1 MLKERGIAKP
11 VTIIVAVIVTGI
23 VVGSATYLI
32 VPKGAEEEEKPGE
45 GLTFA
50 LIANGSAGQSF
61 WDVVHKGATDAA
73 DMVGVDIV
81 MRFYEETPDLAV
93 EVMDEVIAAGY
104 DGILVSDIFADLL
117 RPKINA
123 ATAAGIPVMTILV
136 DDPESDRISF
146 IGYGV
151 GFYDHG
157 VIIAN
162 RIAPKV
168 NNGDSVLMVAEA
180 IAFWS
185 EGRMDGFQETLEDLK
200 TGLTFDVLEAGNEAS
215 QIELRLKSYLAAN
228 PDVDVIYG
236 VGTVTSDMAA
246 PVVEDLG
253 YEPGEIVLGINDI
266 SPGVIDGLKKGYIEA
281 TFLGDQYM
289 ISYLAVLQMFNHVK
303 YLFGPF
309 DTVCGYTII
318 DSTNIDIIEPQVEAG
333 MF

>member
-1 MLKERGIAKP
+1 MAERTSVIT
-11 VTIIVAVIVTGI
+11 VIAVIVTAI
-23 VVGSATYLI
+23 VVASVTYLA
-32 VPKGAEEEEKPGE
+32 VPKGEVEEKPGE

-50 LIANGSAGQSF
+50 FICNGSAGQSF
-61 WDVVHKGATDAA
+61 WNVVGKGAGDAA
-73 DMVGVDIV
+73 EQLGVEIV
-81 MRFYEETPDLAV
+81 MRYYEETPDLAV

-104 DGILVSDIFADLL
+104 DGIIVSDIFADLL

-123 ATAAGIPVMTILV
+123 ATDAGIPVMTVLV
-136 DDPESDRISF
+136 DDPLSERISF

-151 GFYDHG
+151 GFYEHG
-157 VIIAN
+157 QIIAD
-162 RIAPKV
+162 RVAPKV
-168 NNGDSVLMVAEA
+168 NNGDKVLMVAEA

-185 EGRMDGFQETLEDLK
+185 EERMNGFQETLEGIK

-215 QIELRLKSYLAAN
+215 QIELRLSSYLAAN
-228 PDVDVIYG
+228 PDIDVIYG

-253 YEPGEIVLGINDI
+253 YEPGEIVLGLNDI
-266 SPGVIDGLKKGYIEA
+266 SPGVIDGIKKGYVEA

-289 ISYLAVLQMFNHVK
+289 IAYLAVQQMFYHVK

-309 DTVCGYTII
+309 NAVCGYTIV
-318 DSTNIDIIEPQVEAG
+318 DATNINIVEPQVEAG